1 MPDIF
6 FSTGIKTLPRCRV
19 HRRNRTRRSHGG
31 ACVFAVLWL
40 YVLLYNGG
48 EVRRRRCAAVDRE
61 HMFLFQLLRL
71 YEMYQKVRVALTFLA
86 LHFYGSLEFDMVEMD
101 PNDRPPNNAA
111 LLS

>member
-1 MPDIF
+1 
-6 FSTGIKTLPRCRV
+6 
-19 HRRNRTRRSHGG
+19 
-31 ACVFAVLWL
+31 
-40 YVLLYNGG
+40 
-48 EVRRRRCAAVDRE
+48 
-61 HMFLFQLLRL
+61 MFLFQLLRS